1 MLEMYVGNVCGK
13 CMWEMWEVCWK
24 KRIRWTMESRQFC
37 ILSENFG
44 VYFVII
50 NDLYVFEKSK
60 MTLKNRKLFNI
71 IYKGRLRDEVICNGG
86 CIMAEE
92 RIKVNYKPLWKLLI
106 DRDISKGDLRR
117 DTKIAASTF
126 TKMMNNENVSLDV
139 LVRICVVLN
148 CGLDDIVEI
157 EK

>member
-1 MLEMYVGNVCGK
+1 MWEMCEVCGK
-13 CMWEMWEVCWK
+13 RPGSCNEAVKKAKMGAEMNSIDIV
-24 KRIRWTMESRQFC
+24 
-37 ILSENFG
+37 ILVF
-44 VYFVII
+44 IM
-50 NDLYVFEKSK
+50 FEKSK
-60 MTLKNRKLFNI
+60 IALKNRNLFDI
-71 IYKGRLRDEVICNGG
+71 IYKGKLRDEVICNGG